1 MPWYGILLFPFSLLF
16 RWITSLRNFLY
27 DYGIMKSYPSPMP
40 TLVVGNLSVGG
51 SGKTP
56 MVEFL
61 VKNFSVHTPL
71 ATLSRGYG
79 RKTKGFLEANPSSH
93 PQEIGDEPLQI
104 YKKFQGKI
112 PVFVGE
118 DRVNALN
125 RINQLSLGPELV
137 ILDDAFQH
145 RRLTP
150 HFKILLT
157 PYSRPFFKDELMP
170 SGLLRESRF
179 GARRADMI
187 VVTKCPLELSEVE
200 KSVYKNK
207 IAYYAGQDKPI
218 FFSSIAYGDPISVTG
233 NQFQENASVF
243 LVSGLADDRLFVD
256 YCKRRFS
263 VTGSISFPDH
273 QKYGWKEENKLVTAL
288 RKVNS
293 GNSVIL
299 TTEKDSEKLKSLT
312 KQGLLKEIPIFALP
326 IEVIISQDEQES
338 LLSILREKLNIK

>member
-1 MPWYGILLFPFSLLF
+1 MPWYGVLLFPFSLLF

-27 DYGIMKSYPSPMP
+27 DYGILKSYPSPMP

-61 VKNFSVHTPL
+61 VRHLSVHTSL

-79 RKTKGFLEANPSSH
+79 RKTKGFLEANPSSQPH
-93 PQEIGDEPLQI
+93 EIGDEPLQI
-104 YKKFQGKI
+104 YKKFKGNI
-112 PVFVGE
+112 SVFVGE

-125 RINQLSLGPELV
+125 RINQLSLKPELV

-145 RRLTP
+145 RRLKP
-150 HFKILLT
+150 DFKILLT

-179 GARRADMI
+179 GARRADI
-187 VVTKCPLELSEVE
+187 VVVTKCPLELSKVE
-200 KSVYKNK
+200 KSVFKTR
-207 IAYYAGQDKPI
+207 ISDYAGHDKPI
-218 FFSSIAYGDPISVTG
+218 FFSSISYGHPTSLTG
-233 NQFQENASVF
+233 TQFQDNASVF

-273 QKYGWKEENKLVTAL
+273 QKYGWKEENKIATAM

-293 GNSVIL
+293 DSSVIL

-326 IEVIISQDEQES
+326 IEVTMSPDEKES
-338 LLSILREKLNIK
+338 LLSTLREKLNIK